1 MTDVR
6 MTQCPILRRGS
17 SVAMNV
23 MNPGNIDAQPTAEM
37 MMLIPGRRQKK
48 IRGRERGK
56 KRKPHVIGRGLRA
69 VGKQEAGA
77 PAARKARSTRGR
89 PPRARSAPRPWPST
103 CWHSHPPV
111 RGLGLATTRHRQG
124 SPRHH
129 RAGLGSS
136 AGIHTYIIR
145 PWARTSALA
154 AARRRLAG
162 VEGAPRAAE
171 AQGGG
176 AGDEAGLRASTS
188 AASGS
193 GRR

>member
-1 MTDVR
+1 VGKKENPSHRKRIAGRWEAGGGRPRSEKGTEHER
-6 MTQCPILRRGS
+6 KATARALSTPALALHLLALAPARPRTRHRQGS
-17 SVAMNV
+17 
-23 MNPGNIDAQPTAEM
+23 PPDLTAE
-37 MMLIPGRRQKK
+37 LTAERLSA
-48 IRGRERGK
+48 RGAL
-56 KRKPHVIGRGLRA
+56 PN
-69 VGKQEAGA
+69 
-77 PAARKARSTRGR
+77 KAR
-89 PPRARSAPRPWPST
+89 PR
-103 CWHSHPPV
+103 
-111 RGLGLATTRHRQG
+111 TRHRQG

>member
-1 MTDVR
+1 MG
-6 MTQCPILRRGS
+6 GS
-17 SVAMNV
+17 V
-23 MNPGNIDAQPTAEM
+23 
-37 MMLIPGRRQKK
+37 
-48 IRGRERGK
+48 GK
-56 KRKPHVIGRGLRA
+56 KENPKGHRKRIAGRW
-69 VGKQEAGA
+69 EAGGGRPRSEKGTEHERKATARALSTPALALHLLALA
-77 PAARKARSTRGR
+77 PAR
-89 PPRARSAPRPWPST
+89 PR
-103 CWHSHPPV
+103 
-111 RGLGLATTRHRQG
+111 TRHRQG

-176 AGDEAGLRASTS
+176 VGDEAGLRASTS

-193 GRR
+193 AQRSSSRRAECTEDGAMGCGASTQGNPQVGWDLWMACVA

>member
-1 MTDVR
+1 MEKKE
-6 MTQCPILRRGS
+6 
-17 SVAMNV
+17 
-23 MNPGNIDAQPTAEM
+23 NPSHRKRIA
-37 MMLIPGRRQKK
+37 GRW
-48 IRGRERGK
+48 
-56 KRKPHVIGRGLRA
+56 
-69 VGKQEAGA
+69 EAGGGRPRSEKGTEHERKATARALSTPALALHLLALA
-77 PAARKARSTRGR
+77 PAR
-89 PPRARSAPRPWPST
+89 PR
-103 CWHSHPPV
+103 
-111 RGLGLATTRHRQG
+111 TRHRQG

>member
-1 MTDVR
+1 
-6 MTQCPILRRGS
+6 
-17 SVAMNV
+17 MNV

-37 MMLIPGRRQKK
+37 MMFIPGRRQKK

-69 VGKQEAGA
+69 VGKLSTPALALHLLALA
-77 PAARKARSTRGR
+77 PAR
-89 PPRARSAPRPWPST
+89 PR
-103 CWHSHPPV
+103 
-111 RGLGLATTRHRQG
+111 TRHRQG